1 MDKIMKIW
9 CSVLLLAG
17 IVPEAGAQKI
27 MEERVT
33 VSNLAVSRADSVLF
47 VAMDVDV
54 SGLEV
59 KTNREVILTPSLRKG
74 ADSLA
79 LPSLLIAGRNRY
91 YHHLRNGLQDETMT
105 LYRHGEDSV
114 IEYRTVVPYASWMN
128 TATLVAMNETCG
140 CCGDSISGGDDSL
153 LTLRLEPKAF
163 VPDFAY
169 VQPQAE
175 AEKIREMR
183 GSAFI
188 DFPVN
193 RTYIRENYR
202 NNYAELQKIRNTID
216 VVRND
221 SDTYIT
227 SVFIKGFASPEAS
240 WATNTRLAKGRTEA
254 LKEYVRKL
262 YEFPD
267 SLMSTAYQPEDWEGL
282 RRYVDTSSMANKAGI
297 LAIIDNDMI
306 PDAKEYELKLRYP
319 ADYDFL
325 YKNVYP
331 GLRHSDYVVQY
342 HVRTYSDVDE
352 IRRIMLSEPQKLSL
366 RELFLVAQACEP
378 GSDEYN
384 EVFAIAV
391 RMFPEDEIAN
401 LNATNTALGL
411 RDFRNAA
418 RYLEKAGNSPEAVYT
433 RGVFAALLRDYDAA
447 EALFK
452 EASAKGI
459 VKADAALKQ
468 LEEIRK

>member
-1 MDKIMKIW
+1 MNRMMKMF
-9 CSVLLLAG
+9 CFALLLAG

-54 SGLEV
+54 SGLDI
-59 KTNREVILTPSLRKG
+59 KTNREVFLTPSLRKG
-74 ADSLA
+74 TDSLA

-91 YHHLRNGLQDETMT
+91 YHHLRNGLQDETVK

-114 IEYRTVVPYASWMN
+114 IEYRTVVPYEKWMN
-128 TATLVAMNETCG
+128 TATLVAVNETCG

-153 LTLRLEPKAF
+153 MTLRLEPKAF
-163 VPDFAY
+163 VPEFVY
-169 VQPQAE
+169 VRPEAE

-183 GSAFI
+183 GSAYI

-202 NNYAELQKIRNTID
+202 NNLAELQKIKNTID

-227 SVFIKGFASPEAS
+227 SVFIKGYASPEAS

-267 SLMSTAYQPEDWEGL
+267 SLMMTAYQPEDWEGL
-282 RRYVDTSSMANKAGI
+282 RHYVDTSAMANKAGI

-319 ADYDFL
+319 EDYDFL
-325 YKNVYP
+325 YKHVYP

-342 HVRTYSDVDE
+342 HVRTYSDVEE
-352 IRRIMLSEPQKLSL
+352 IRRIMLTEPQKLSL
-366 RELFLVAQACEP
+366 RELFLVAQDCVP

-391 RMFPEDEIAN
+391 RMFPEDETAN
-401 LNATNTALGL
+401 LNAANTALQL
-411 RDFRNAA
+411 RDFRNAG
-418 RYLEKAGNSPEAVYT
+418 RYLEKSGDSPQAVYA
-433 RGVFAALLRDYDAA
+433 RGICAALIRDYDTAT
-447 EALFK
+447 ALFK
-452 EASAKGI
+452 EAAEKGI
-459 VKADAALKQ
+459 TKAEAAIRQ
-468 LEEIRK
+468 IQEIR

>member
-1 MDKIMKIW
+1 MKIW
-9 CSVLLLAG
+9 CIALLLAG

-27 MEERVT
+27 MEERVK

-47 VAMDVDV
+47 VSMDVDV
-54 SGLEV
+54 SGLDI
-59 KTNREVILTPSLRKG
+59 KTNREVMLTPSLRKG
-74 ADSLA
+74 TDSLA

-91 YHHLRNGLQDETMT
+91 YHHLRNGLQDETVK

-128 TATLVAMNETCG
+128 TATLVAENETCG
-140 CCGDSISGGDDSL
+140 CCGDSISGGNDSL
-153 LTLRLEPKAF
+153 MTLRLEPKAF
-163 VPDFAY
+163 VPEFVY
-169 VQPQAE
+169 VRPQAE
-175 AEKIREMR
+175 AEKIREMK
-183 GSAFI
+183 GSAYI

-193 RTYIRENYR
+193 RTYIREDYR
-202 NNYAELQKIRNTID
+202 NNYAELQKIRQTID

-227 SVFIKGFASPEAS
+227 SVFIKGYASPEAS

-254 LKEYVRKL
+254 LKEHVRKL

-267 SLMSTAYQPEDWEGL
+267 SLMATDYQPEDWEGL
-282 RRYVDTSSMANKAGI
+282 RCYVDTSALANKSGI
-297 LAIIDNDMI
+297 LAVIDNDMK
-306 PDAKEYELKLRYP
+306 PDAKEYELKKRFP

-325 YKNVYP
+325 YKHVYP

-352 IRRIMLSEPQKLSL
+352 IRRIMLTEPQKLSL
-366 RELFLVAQACEP
+366 RELFLVAQTCEP

-391 RMFPEDEIAN
+391 RMFPEDETAN
-401 LNATNTALGL
+401 LNAANTALQL

-418 RYLEKAGNSPEAVYT
+418 RYLEKAGQSPETVYA
-433 RGVFAALLRDYDAA
+433 RGIYAALQRDYPAA
-447 EALFK
+447 TALFK
-452 EASAKGI
+452 EAAEQGI
-459 VKADAALKQ
+459 VQANAALRQ
-468 LEEIRK
+468 LEEIQK